1 MASSIDCLVVARTN
15 PACDWKMQMYGN
27 ALCQM
32 MQINLLFPCHVS
44 QKGTA
49 LCGHADV
56 ISVI

>member
-1 MASSIDCLVVARTN
+1 
-15 PACDWKMQMYGN
+15 
-27 ALCQM
+27 M